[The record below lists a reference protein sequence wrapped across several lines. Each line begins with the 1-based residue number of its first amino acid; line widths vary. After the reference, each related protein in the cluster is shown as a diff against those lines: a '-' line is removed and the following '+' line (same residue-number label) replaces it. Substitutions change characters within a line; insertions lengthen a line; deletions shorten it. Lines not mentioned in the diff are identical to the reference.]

1 MARQVLPIVGAVVG
15 AFFGSPQ
22 IGYAIG
28 AVVGNLVD
36 PVINQGPKIGETG
49 AQTSQEGAPRA
60 IIFATASCTG
70 NIIAAGPII
79 KSTETEDVDGGKGS
93 EKSENEHAYRNYAIR
108 ICEGPIAG
116 ILRIWEDDKLVYDI
130 RVGSLMLAESSK
142 WIANKNVFFG
152 DETQLPSAFLNLN
165 VPPLGDHPAH
175 RGTAY
180 IVFGLEDLT
189 DRRGS
194 IPQYRF
200 EVAREVSTALGG
212 YHEGPSST
220 DSYGTYLTLD
230 QSGRPIML
238 RGQTGAEPE
247 WAVGLDGQYEV
258 AQYDPDSF
266 VDGAFPQET
275 TLVINLGDTP
285 GDDRIWPIAIDDQG
299 RAVSFD
305 ANFGHCNLILN
316 GSWQTK
322 FRPDSSAPPGWW
334 FNEAGFYPEYGGLV
348 WFGNGSIYIGVRKT
362 NGIAWDSIYRFP
374 QDASGEFTNAIAT
387 AASITGD
394 TTAPIFWMHVSR
406 EGKVRAMSA
415 YDAGVV
421 KVYDASLGALAGV
434 TAPAAIA
441 ARFPNTGAI
450 HAFGFDEALGY
461 QVYLLNQGGAMH
473 AQVYDLAGNLV
484 EDFTLVGAENSIT
497 NRIVFASE
505 AIYIQTHHKTFK
517 IDTPQTLSGQP
528 MLLGDI
534 VAEIHERCNVPG
546 DKFDV
551 SELTDEVAGL
561 VLAGDYSGA
570 DAINTLRGPYFFDK
584 AEYSKKLHYPKRGAA
599 VVTTLTIDDLVEEP
613 DLSKR
618 EQAVEFAKKMHLFYQ
633 HAISGYAAVKATSLR
648 SSPDARVVG
657 ETSLQVPVV
666 LNEDQAAQTVS
677 KLHKVSWAE
686 AEGEVTLSLP
696 ESFIRLIPS
705 NNVGLV
711 LRGQAKR
718 LRIEK
723 REHES
728 GVLKYTLRHD
738 RQSAYT
744 SNLTGVPIPPPS
756 LPPSTI
762 VGYTTL
768 AILDIS
774 SRIDTQDD
782 LHYLS
787 AGVGA
792 LPAWYGYAL
801 QRSLDGGA
809 NYVTVGQYGASI
821 IGELLEDVPAAS
833 EFYTDTTNAVYVK
846 LIRDGQSLQA
856 LTDQQFLSEQ
866 GAFALEKADRS
877 WEIMQYRDAVQ
888 DSSGAYILKM
898 LHRGLLNSGVSA
910 HTAGAKFV
918 MLERVQHIPAV
929 SAWIGQPLTHR
940 AVSLGDSPELASAQT
955 ATYYGRS
962 QIEWPVAYLQLS
974 RDGSDNI
981 TASWTPRHR
990 FGTEDAPVASI
1001 NFQGY
1006 RVVLD
1011 DGSSTVSFDTLSPG
1025 FVYDA
1030 SALGSVVTVGVS
1042 ALNRITGAGPSTS
1055 GAI

>member
-60 IIFATASCTG
+60 IIYGTASCTG

-79 KSTETEDVDGGKGS
+79 KSTETEETDGGKGS

-116 ILRIWEDDKLVYDI
+116 ILRIWQDDKLVYDI
-130 RVGSLMLAESSK
+130 RIGSLMFAESQK
-142 WIANKNVFFG
+142 WIANKNIFLG
-152 DETQLPSAFLNLN
+152 DEDQLPSIFLNLN
-165 VPPLGDHPAH
+165 VPPLGEHPAH

-200 EVAREVSTALGG
+200 EVAKALTNQDLPVVPTVVAGIGG
-212 YHEGPSST
+212 GGGGDFADGVGFEF
-220 DSYGTYLTLD
+220 
-230 QSGRPIML
+230 SGN
-238 RGQTGAEPE
+238 
-247 WAVGLDGQYEV
+247 LDGEREPGEV
-258 AQYDPDSF
+258 YLATFTFTATGFDSNFTAYMKLNGGEIWSRSAVVNVGQSISFKTQMNHAADGSPFVIGFVAGSLGFSGNYNFRIHKPDSLDVF
-266 VDGAFPQET
+266 TAFSSNDEPPLIIEAENPYFGVIVGPDEQLYSAGPAVDGFDWGPET
-275 TLVINLGDTP
+275 FE
-285 GDDRIWPIAIDDQG
+285 Q
-299 RAVSFD
+299 
-305 ANFGHCNLILN
+305 
-316 GSWQTK
+316 
-322 FRPDSSAPPGWW
+322 
-334 FNEAGFYPEYGGLV
+334 
-348 WFGNGSIYIGVRKT
+348 
-362 NGIAWDSIYRFP
+362 
-374 QDASGEFTNAIAT
+374 
-387 AASITGD
+387 
-394 TTAPIFWMHVSR
+394 
-406 EGKVRAMSA
+406 
-415 YDAGVV
+415 
-421 KVYDASLGALAGV
+421 
-434 TAPAAIA
+434 
-441 ARFPNTGAI
+441 
-450 HAFGFDEALGY
+450 
-461 QVYLLNQGGAMH
+461 
-473 AQVYDLAGNLV
+473 
-484 EDFTLVGAENSIT
+484 AE
-497 NRIVFASE
+497 
-505 AIYIQTHHKTFK
+505 
-517 IDTPQTLSGQP
+517 GQP
-528 MLLGDI
+528 IELGMIVSDI
-534 VAEIHERCNVPG
+534 HDRCGLSPS
-546 DKFDV
+546 KRDV
-551 SELTDEVAGL
+551 SELTDLVAGL

-584 AEYSKKLHYPKRGAA
+584 CEYSKKLHYPKRGAA
-599 VVTTLTIDDLVEEP
+599 VLETLTIDDLVEEP

-633 HAISGYAAVKATSLR
+633 HAASGYAAVKATSLR

-696 ESFIRLIPS
+696 ESFIRLVPS
-705 NNVGLV
+705 NNVGLI
-711 LRGQAKR
+711 LRGQSKR

-744 SNLTGVPIPPPS
+744 SNLTGVPIPPPT

-762 VGYTTL
+762 VGDTTL
-768 AILDIS
+768 AILDIP
-774 SRIDTQDD
+774 SRIDTEDD

-809 NYVTVGQYGASI
+809 NYVTVGQYGASV
-821 IGELLEDVPAAS
+821 IGELLEDVPLAS
-833 EFYTDTTNAVYVK
+833 EFYTDTTNSVYVK
-846 LIRDGQSLQA
+846 LIRDGQSLLE

-866 GAFALEKADRS
+866 GAFALEKSDGS

-888 DSSGAYILKM
+888 DSSGAYILKT
-898 LHRGLLNSGVSA
+898 LHRGLLNSGSAA

-918 MLERVQHIPAV
+918 MLDRVQHIPAV
-929 SAWIGQPLTHR
+929 SAWIGQELTHR
-940 AVSLGDSPELASAQT
+940 APSLGDSPELATPQT

-962 QIEWPVAYLQLS
+962 QIEWPVAYLSLS
-974 RDGSDNI
+974 RDLSNNI

-990 FGTEDAPVASI
+990 FGTDDAPVASA
-1001 NFQGY
+1001 NFQGF

-1011 DGSSTVSFDTLSPG
+1011 DGSTAVTFDTLTAG

-1030 SALGSVVTVGVS
+1030 TALGPVVTVSVAS
-1042 ALNRITGAGPSTS
+1042 INRITGAGPATS
-1055 GAI
+1055 GTI

>member
-60 IIFATASCTG
+60 IIYGTASCTG

-79 KSTETEDVDGGKGS
+79 KSTELESADGGKGS
-93 EKSENEHAYRNYAIR
+93 EKTEVERAYRNYAIR

-130 RVGSLMLAESSK
+130 RSGSLMLSESAK
-142 WIANKNVFFG
+142 WTANKNVFLG
-152 DETQLPSAFLNLN
+152 DEAQLPSAFLNLN

-200 EVAREVSTALGG
+200 EVAKDLGIIDLPVIPSTTSSMIGG
-212 YHEGPSST
+212 GGGGSFAPGAGFT
-220 DSYGTYLTLD
+220 ATNTLD
-230 QSGRPIML
+230 GPRAPGEVYCARFNFAAGGASGSL
-238 RGQTGAEPE
+238 RMFLKLDGVEIWGKDRTFVIGQTSQDVVQFNHPS
-247 WAVGLDGQYEV
+247 
-258 AQYDPDSF
+258 DP
-266 VDGAFPQET
+266 
-275 TLVINLGDTP
+275 
-285 GDDRIWPIAIDDQG
+285 
-299 RAVSFD
+299 
-305 ANFGHCNLILN
+305 
-316 GSWQTK
+316 
-322 FRPDSSAPPGWW
+322 
-334 FNEAGFYPEYGGLV
+334 
-348 WFGNGSIYIGVRKT
+348 
-362 NGIAWDSIYRFP
+362 
-374 QDASGEFTNAIAT
+374 
-387 AASITGD
+387 
-394 TTAPIFWMHVSR
+394 
-406 EGKVRAMSA
+406 
-415 YDAGVV
+415 
-421 KVYDASLGALAGV
+421 SLL
-434 TAPAAIA
+434 TI
-441 ARFPNTGAI
+441 
-450 HAFGFDEALGY
+450 GFDPGPDGWEGDF
-461 QVYLLNQGGAMH
+461 QVRTWKLTTSEVFTAFNNGDPPPITMEPSNPYFGIVVGEDGRLCSAGEINDGVGTINPWGPETYMS
-473 AQVYDLAGNLV
+473 YDGEPV
-484 EDFTLVGAENSIT
+484 ELDA
-497 NRIVFASE
+497 IVSDIHQRCGVPASK
-505 AIYIQTHHKTFK
+505 Y
-517 IDTPQTLSGQP
+517 
-528 MLLGDI
+528 
-534 VAEIHERCNVPG
+534 
-546 DKFDV
+546 DV
-551 SELTDEVAGL
+551 SELTDLVAGL
-561 VLAGDYSGA
+561 VLAGDYTGA

-599 VVTTLTIDDLVEEP
+599 VVATLTIDDLVEEP

-633 HAISGYAAVKATSLR
+633 HAASGYAAVKATSLR

-686 AEGEVTLSLP
+686 AEGEVTFTLP

-728 GVLKYTLRHD
+728 GLLKYTLRHD
-738 RQSAYT
+738 RQSAYA
-744 SNLTGVPIPPPS
+744 SNLTGVPIPPPT
-756 LPPSTI
+756 LPPPTI
-762 VGYTTL
+762 AGDTTL
-768 AILDIS
+768 AILDIA
-774 SRIDTQDD
+774 SRIDTEDD

-787 AGVGA
+787 AGIGA

-809 NYVTVGQYGASI
+809 NYSTVGQYGASI
-821 IGELLEDVPAAS
+821 IGELLEDVPTAS
-833 EFYTDTTNAVYVK
+833 EFYTDSTNSVYVQ
-846 LIRDGQSLQA
+846 LIRDGQSLQEF
-856 LTDQQFLSEQ
+856 TDLQFLSEQ
-866 GAFALEKADRS
+866 GAFALEKYDGS
-877 WEIMQYRDAVQ
+877 WEVMQYRDAIQ
-888 DSSGAYILKM
+888 DSSGAYILRT
-898 LHRGLLNSGVSA
+898 LHRGLLNSGASS
-910 HTAGAKFV
+910 HTVGAKFV
-918 MLERVQHIPAV
+918 MLDRVQHIPAI
-929 SAWIGQPLTHR
+929 SAWIGQELTHR
-940 AVSLGDSPELASAQT
+940 AASLGESPEIATPQT

-990 FGTEDAPVASI
+990 FGTDDAPVASI

-1011 DGSSTVSFDTLSPG
+1011 DGGSTVSFDTLTPG

-1030 SALGSVVTVGVS
+1030 SALGPVVTVS
-1042 ALNRITGAGPSTS
+1042 IYALNRITGAGPATS